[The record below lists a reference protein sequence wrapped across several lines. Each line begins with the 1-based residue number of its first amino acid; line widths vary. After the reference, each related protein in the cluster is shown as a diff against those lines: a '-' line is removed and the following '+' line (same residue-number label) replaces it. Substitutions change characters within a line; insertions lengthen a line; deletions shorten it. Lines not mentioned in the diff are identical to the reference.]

1 MRLLI
6 SLVCL
11 MAGNVVFAACPTN
24 FSPDGSRWFTSDPE
38 WSSDVVYLVTTFSV
52 SNDMGSDISFTS
64 GGIAVSDADTIQR
77 WVPQPVGADP
87 YLNPAYDIPDA
98 NLIFKLSPAGETF
111 AAGETV
117 SWEVAVDISSAPAT
131 WQKRLSIR
139 PEGATPG
146 YQFAHTLLSSEI
158 ICSTG
163 EPFFAE
169 ILEAE
174 AGLGEILLTVSAE
187 QGSAA
192 ITDYEA
198 VCADSSGAST
208 SVSSAST
215 SITVTDLEGGE
226 DYTCTVTATN
236 SIGTSVAS
244 DPTETLTPT
253 SGGLPVWLLH
263 EASTP

>member
-1 MRLLI
+1 
-6 SLVCL
+6 
-11 MAGNVVFAACPTN
+11 MASNVVFAACPTN
-24 FSPDGSRWFTSDPE
+24 FSPDGYRWFTSDPE
-38 WSSDVVYLVTTFSV
+38 WSSDVVYLVTAFSV
-52 SNDMGSDISFTS
+52 RNDRSDDISFTS
-64 GGIAVSDADTIQR
+64 GGLPISDAQTIQR

-87 YLNPAYDIPDA
+87 YLNPAYGIPDA
-98 NLIFKLSPAGETF
+98 NLTFKLSPAGETF

-146 YQFAHTLLSSEI
+146 NQFAHTLLNSEI
-158 ICSTG
+158 SCSTG

-198 VCADSSGAST
+198 VCEDSSGAAT
-208 SVSSAST
+208 SVSSTST
-215 SITVTDLEGGE
+215 SFTVPDLVGGE

-236 SIGTSVAS
+236 SIGTSLAS
-244 DPTETLTPT
+244 DPSETLTPT
-253 SGGLPVWLLH
+253 SSGLPVWLLY